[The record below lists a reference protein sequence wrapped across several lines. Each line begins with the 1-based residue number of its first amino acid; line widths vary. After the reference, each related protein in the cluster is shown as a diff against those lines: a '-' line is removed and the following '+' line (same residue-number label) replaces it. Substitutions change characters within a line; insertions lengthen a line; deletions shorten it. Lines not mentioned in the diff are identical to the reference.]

1 METIVQLLEDKAK
14 RYPKNVV
21 EVFGIE
27 KLTFE
32 ELSRKSSQLAHALL
46 ELGVRKGDKVAIMF
60 SNKDAAFFKISY
72 FAVAKT
78 GALPVPINVRL
89 PKEGIKFILENSEA
103 KGIVFANEFA
113 DLVEDLKEELNLKF
127 ALERK
132 EAEKILESFPS
143 HLPQVEIRGD
153 DYLDIIYTS
162 GTTGFPKGILSTHKS
177 LFVRDD
183 SLYESLYAG
192 RTFLHAVPL
201 FTFAGCHAMTMIP
214 LRYALNA
221 VILPKFDAKSFLEVM
236 KREDVIMV
244 YAVPFHL
251 LSVMKEKEFENA
263 KFDHIRLIM
272 FGTAPMPPWAV
283 KALAEKLPNTWIM
296 NLYGATEAG
305 MAGCFLPPGMALQKP
320 DSVGIPLPPTEVKIC
335 DEDGNEVPRG
345 QKGEIWMRIP
355 GVKPRRYF
363 KDEESTK
370 KVWTEDGWVRTGDI
384 GYMDE
389 EGYIYVVDRKKD
401 IIIRGGF
408 NISSAKVEGVIS
420 SHPKVIE
427 CAVVGVPHPLLGED
441 VFAFVVAKENL
452 TEEEIKEFLKD
463 KLADNEIPR
472 YYEFVNELPRNAT
485 GKVLKYEL
493 REKAKKIYEERRR
506 REGKEV

>member
-1 METIVQLLEDKAK
+1 
-14 RYPKNVV
+14 
-21 EVFGIE
+21 
-27 KLTFE
+27 
-32 ELSRKSSQLAHALL
+32 
-46 ELGVRKGDKVAIMF
+46 
-60 SNKDAAFFKISY
+60 
-72 FAVAKT
+72 
-78 GALPVPINVRL
+78 
-89 PKEGIKFILENSEA
+89 
-103 KGIVFANEFA
+103 
-113 DLVEDLKEELNLKF
+113 
-127 ALERK
+127 
-132 EAEKILESFPS
+132 
-143 HLPQVEIRGD
+143 
-153 DYLDIIYTS
+153 
-162 GTTGFPKGILSTHKS
+162 
-177 LFVRDD
+177 
-183 SLYESLYAG
+183 
-192 RTFLHAVPL
+192 
-201 FTFAGCHAMTMIP
+201 
-214 LRYALNA
+214 
-221 VILPKFDAKSFLEVM
+221 M
-236 KREDVIMV
+236 KREEVVMV

-263 KFDHIRLIM
+263 KIDHIRVIM

-335 DEDGNEVPRG
+335 DDDGNEVPRG

-370 KVWTEDGWVRTGDI
+370 KVWTEDGWVKTGDI

-420 SHPKVIE
+420 SHPKVLE

-472 YYEFVNELPRNAT
+472 YYEFVNELPINAT
-485 GKVLKYEL
+485 CKVLKYEL